1 MEGPCLYWH
10 LTDERPAIV
19 PTCFDMIHYRDT
31 PPDFNI
37 RLNECNYL
45 DLKIEFT
52 EPTYYLPH
60 LNSFFSNRTTPVTL
74 HVDFGNWIY
83 RYQRKD
89 LGKYGFNDNWLALEL
104 LDKELYKHLKILI
117 EALKTHEAVNRIP
130 NISRFQFMFRN
141 LSKPT
146 DEYIMS
152 WRNILLKEF
161 SLLFPL
167 HKSYSLNLI
176 HSTETVVN
184 GGPWTPLGPDWK
196 SVTTDNINV
205 FMSVDYCVNMSS
217 TGEEVT
223 DRFAHEEVR
232 R

>member
-1 MEGPCLYWH
+1 MFL
-10 LTDERPAIV
+10 AV
-19 PTCFDMIHYRDT
+19 

-74 HVDFGNWIY
+74 HVDFGMWVH

-117 EALKTHEAVNRIP
+117 EALKTHEEVDRIP
-130 NISRFQFMFRN
+130 NISMFQFMFRN

-167 HKSYSLNLI
+167 RKSYGLNLI
-176 HSTETVVN
+176 HSTETVSV
-184 GGPWTPLGPDWK
+184 GPDWK
-196 SVTTDNINV
+196 FVTTDMINV
-205 FMSVDYCVNMSS
+205 FMNVDYNVHSKHS
-217 TGEEVT
+217 L
-223 DRFAHEEVR
+223 
-232 R
+232 

>member
-19 PTCFDMIHYRDT
+19 PTCTDMIHYRGT

-74 HVDFGNWIY
+74 HVDFGNWVY

-89 LGKYGFNDNWLALEL
+89 PRLGKYGFNDDWLALEL

-117 EALKTHEAVNRIP
+117 EALKTHEEVDRIP
-130 NISRFQFMFRN
+130 NISMFQFMFRN

-167 HKSYSLNLI
+167 RKSYGLNLI
-176 HSTETVVN
+176 HSTETVSV
-184 GGPWTPLGPDWK
+184 GPDWK
-196 SVTTDNINV
+196 FVTTDMINV
-205 FMSVDYCVNMSS
+205 FMNVDYFVNMSS

-223 DRFAHEEVR
+223 GRIDIHNNP
-232 R
+232 